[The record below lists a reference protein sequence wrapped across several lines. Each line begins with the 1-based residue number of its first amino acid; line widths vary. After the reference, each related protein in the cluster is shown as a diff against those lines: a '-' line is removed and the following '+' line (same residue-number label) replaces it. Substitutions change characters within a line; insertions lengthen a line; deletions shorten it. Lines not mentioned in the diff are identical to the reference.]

1 MEMFCSECGSL
12 LRPVDG
18 SMICPK
24 CDFKKFEEMERAQEK
39 LIPAWGG
46 TYRKRDT
53 GFDRRERRERV
64 IKELTA
70 RLKSM
75 NRYSRKATASELRE
89 VFGLAPSAVV
99 IVMRGGKSI
108 SLHTNWVESR
118 EKPRFPLG
126 MKSPV
131 ERFDFVV
138 FALTDND
145 ESTTTEWWIMRPK
158 EVFLHWHLGDEDEF
172 GYLDAEDLSTYHE
185 RWERLQ

>member
-1 MEMFCSECGSL
+1 MFCNGCGSL

-24 CDFKKFEEMERAQEK
+24 CDSEKFGEMERAQEN
-39 LIPAWGG
+39 LIPSWGG
-46 TYRKRDT
+46 LRKRDT
-53 GFDRRERRERV
+53 VVDMRARRERA
-64 IKELTA
+64 IDELTEHL
-70 RLKSM
+70 RSM
-75 NRYSRKATASELRE
+75 NLYSRKATASELRE
-89 VFGLAPSAVV
+89 VFGLTPSATPV
-99 IVMRGGKSI
+99 IVLKDGRSV
-108 SLHTNWVESR
+108 SLRTNWVQSR

-131 ERFDFVV
+131 KRFDFVV

-172 GYLDAEDLSTYHE
+172 GYLDAEDLSTYHN